1 MYAASCVRRFP
12 RNRVLRKCPASV
24 PANIAEAC
32 GRQHG
37 KDRQRFMLIAR
48 GSATECAALIDLC
61 LIKASLPDAPDAKQH
76 VVRVVQML
84 TRLCR

>member
-1 MYAASCVRRFP
+1 MGDISASTVSASPLMLRRG
-12 RNRVLRKCPASV
+12 C
-24 PANIAEAC
+24 AC
-32 GRQHG
+32 GTRDSGDMRHSIE
-37 KDRQRFMLIAR
+37 DWWVWAPRM

-61 LIKASLPDAPDAKQH
+61 RMKASLPDDPEAKRH